1 VTATLL
7 CLLSVAM
14 SPEQALTAFNQR
26 AGAIRSVQ
34 ADISLTLSDGQQSY
48 ATTGTVRYAAP
59 DSFRLVAYR
68 RVMQRQLAFDV
79 GVSGRASWVRDHLRG
94 TRDENRSESP
104 AALLWMIGLR
114 AAGPSARTWAAGG
127 DVLVVTEQ
135 DGCQCVAKLDPT
147 MAAIRSVAVYENGKL
162 VGWMRVSA
170 WTEDGLP
177 LEAAIVAGQSRVS
190 WTLHNVKVTR
200 G

>member
-1 VTATLL
+1 MTATLL

-14 SPEQALTAFNQR
+14 TPDQALAAFNQR

-34 ADISLTLSDGQQSY
+34 ADVSLTLADGQQRY
-48 ATTGTVRYAAP
+48 ATTGTVRFAAP

-94 TRDENRSESP
+94 TRDENKSENP

-114 AAGPSARTWAAGG
+114 PAGPNARAWTDEG
-127 DVLVVTEQ
+127 DVLVATEQ
-135 DGCQCVAKLDPT
+135 DGCQCVARLDSST
-147 MAAIRSVAVYENGKL
+147 AAVRSVAVYENGKL

-177 LEAAIVAGQSRVS
+177 REATIVAGQSRVS
-190 WTLHNVKVTR
+190 WTLHNVKVIR
-200 G
+200 R